1 MRIAACTFFF
11 GSRDECNFHAVEPTS
26 ILESPYNLAARTLYV
41 PNVTFLPCI
50 HPRFTRNTHLINKL
64 FIRSNRNF
72 RKCQKLK
79 MCCWVN
85 RKYFVSLLMYFVS
98 LSCVCVFF
106 SIFVWTKLNQPNWG
120 AISKYMR
127 CVIYRIYG
135 WHNSRF

>member
-11 GSRDECNFHAVEPTS
+11 GSRDECKFHAVEPTS

-106 SIFVWTKLNQPNWG
+106 FYFCLDQTKSTKLGGYIEIYEMCNIPNIW
-120 AISKYMR
+120 MT
-127 CVIYRIYG
+127 
-135 WHNSRF
+135 